1 MNAKTMVLS
10 AVICGASILG
20 VNMTAAF
27 AAPMTYELQAKE
39 ISEGVETQELSQSV
53 RNRNRIIG
61 AVIGAAAIGAI
72 INHNKKHSDSY
83 HDDDYDDRYDRR
95 DRYDRDRYDDRN
107 QRDNS
112 RPRNDF
118 DNRNNGR
125 HGERNAPQPP
135 PMPSHNHR

>member
-1 MNAKTMVLS
+1 MNAKSMVLS

-27 AAPMTYELQAKE
+27 AAPMTYELQARE
-39 ISEGVETQELSQSV
+39 ISEGVETQELSEAV

-72 INHNKKHSDSY
+72 VNHNKKHSENY
-83 HDDDYDDRYDRR
+83 HDDDYDDYDRYNR
-95 DRYDRDRYDDRN
+95 HDHDRYDDRN

-118 DNRNNGR
+118 DSRGSSR
-125 HGERNAPQPP
+125 SGDRNAPPPP